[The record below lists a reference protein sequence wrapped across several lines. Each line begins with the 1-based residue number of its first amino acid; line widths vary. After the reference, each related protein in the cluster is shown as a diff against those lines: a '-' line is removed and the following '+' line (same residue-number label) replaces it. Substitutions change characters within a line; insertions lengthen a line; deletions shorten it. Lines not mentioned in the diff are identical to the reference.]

1 MAARKKDHTN
11 LLWLLLI
18 ILITGGAYWYTTV
31 EFQYKYEEV
40 DKGYQGEALSNPF
53 LAAEYFLRRM
63 GQKTQKVQLFAEQ
76 TFELGAS
83 DTLFIP
89 GKRVSYN
96 QKRSEYLLDW
106 TRQGGHLIITGKAFQ
121 DDEYRF
127 RDYILDAVAME
138 LSWHI
143 EEDESL
149 EEDEPVNLDI
159 EDEDDFWQIDFVNY
173 QVISYRPGFNLEVL
187 WSITNNAKL
196 HAVQVAFGDGRVT
209 LLSDTKMFRNDYIDQ
224 YDHAAFLYTLSNDQA
239 QTLNDGVFYYSLFED
254 QIGLFNWLWKYAQA
268 LVISFVIF
276 LILALWMMIPRFGP
290 LINVEQPVSRRFV
303 DHLRASGNYHWRQ
316 GHYSRLIR
324 EVRKQLSAQM
334 KLKYPEWTNM
344 SQKNQVSHLTELSQ
358 LETSVVE
365 KALFDTEIERV
376 DDFVNKIMIL
386 EKLRKSL

>member
-11 LLWLLLI
+11 LLWLLLVL
-18 ILITGGAYWYTTV
+18 LIAAGVYWYSTV
-31 EFQYKYEEV
+31 DFKYKYEEV
-40 DKGYQGEALSNPF
+40 DKGYQGEALTNPF

-63 GQKTQKVQLFAEQ
+63 GQKTQKVQLFTEDKIELAE
-76 TFELGAS
+76 S

-89 GKRVSYN
+89 GKRVAYN
-96 QKRSEYLLDW
+96 QKRSEYLLEW

-127 RDYILDAVAME
+127 RDYILEAVAME
-138 LSWHI
+138 LNWHI

-173 QVISYRPGFNLEVL
+173 QVVSYLPEFNLEVL

-239 QTLNDGVFYYSLFED
+239 QTLNNGVFYYSLFED
-254 QIGLFNWLWKYAQA
+254 QISLINWLWKFAQP
-268 LVISFVIF
+268 LVISFVILLF
-276 LILALWMMIPRFGP
+276 LVLWMMIPRFGP
-290 LINVEQPVSRRFV
+290 LINVHQPVSRRFV
-303 DHLRASGNYHWRQ
+303 DHLTASGNYHWRQ
-316 GHYSRLIR
+316 GHYTRLIR

-344 SQKNQVSHLTELSQ
+344 SQKNQVAHLTELSQ
-358 LETSVVE
+358 LDTIVVE